1 MASSDPFDD
10 IINLEEKFYSDG
22 HKAGIADGARAG
34 RIEGRSFGIEKG
46 YEKFVE
52 AGRLYGKSVV
62 WANRLPQARASSAS
76 TEQQQQQQLLLPKLN
91 GGGGGGGRLEKNV
104 LTLHALVEPE
114 TLSTENS
121 DEAVND
127 FDDRVKRAQGKA
139 RVIERQVGEEGV
151 KKDGAAKVAE
161 GDKAASPSEQMQTQT
176 QTQRSAAG
184 AGAGVE
190 F

>member
-22 HKAGIADGARAG
+22 HKAGVADGARAG

-62 WANRLPQARASSAS
+62 WANRLPQVQAQAQASSAS
-76 TEQQQQQQLLLPKLN
+76 TEHEQRLLPALN

-139 RVIERQVGEEGV
+139 RVIERQVGEEGG
-151 KKDGAAKVAE
+151 KKDGATKVVE
-161 GDKAASPSEQMQTQT
+161 GDKATSPPAPTPTPTPASVART
-176 QTQRSAAG
+176 G
-184 AGAGVE
+184 AGAE

>member
-1 MASSDPFDD
+1 MAFSDPFDD

-22 HKAGIADGARAG
+22 HKAGVADGARAG

-52 AGRLYGKSVV
+52 AGRLYGKAVV
-62 WANRLPQARASSAS
+62 WANRLPQAQAS
-76 TEQQQQQQLLLPKLN
+76 TSIAEQQQLLLLPTL
-91 GGGGGGGRLEKNV
+91 GGGGGGARLEKNV

-139 RVIERQVGEEGV
+139 RVVERQVGEEGV
-151 KKDGAAKVAE
+151 KKHGAKGIE
-161 GDKAASPSEQMQTQT
+161 GEKAALPQTP
-176 QTQRSAAG
+176 APAPAPAPA

>member
-10 IINLEEKFYSDG
+10 IINLEEEFYSDG
-22 HKAGIADGARAG
+22 YKAGVADGARAG

-62 WANRLPQARASSAS
+62 WANRLPQAQASSAS
-76 TEQQQQQQLLLPKLN
+76 TEQQKLLPALN
-91 GGGGGGGRLEKNV
+91 SGGVRLEKNV

-151 KKDGAAKVAE
+151 KKDGTANLVE
-161 GDKAASPSEQMQTQT
+161 GDKAASPSEQAQTQT
-176 QTQRSAAG
+176 PAPAPAPA